1 VHLLRLP
8 LLGQIFLIAPFRA
21 DAPRSAGGSPVPIV
35 GQQGGVGNPAIN
47 IGIFLVFVSVTLV
60 IALRASRSPGTASDC
75 YAAGSTVTG
84 PQNGMAI
91 AGDHLSAAA
100 FLGIAGLVA
109 VYGLDGLLFALVA
122 LVAGLVALL
131 LVAEPLRNTGRF
143 ALGDVLSFRM
153 RQRPV
158 RAAAATSTLAVSFLF
173 LAAQLAGA
181 GALVA
186 LLLNLTSDLGQR
198 LVITTVG
205 AVMTLYVLVGGMR
218 GTTWVQVVKTGMLLA
233 TGVAMTAWVLGAYG
247 LNLSTLLGAA
257 VLQHPAGTGILEP
270 GLQYGESTMSRLDFV
285 SLAIG
290 GVLGPAGLPHI
301 LTRLHTAPTG
311 REARRSVVWAI
322 WLIGLSLLCVVV
334 LGYAA
339 TALVG
344 PERIV
349 AAPGTANS
357 AIPLLAFELGG
368 PVVLAIVAAV
378 AFVTILAVVAGVTAA
393 AAASFA
399 HDVHASVI
407 KRGDPAVNEARVTRI
422 TVVVIG
428 MLGVLGGI
436 GAKDQNVAFLVA
448 LAFAVA
454 ASANLPTLL
463 YSLYWRRFTTTGALC
478 SIYGGLASSGLLIAF
493 SPVVSGTD
501 SAIFPG
507 ADFALFPLTNP
518 GIVSVPLS
526 FLLGFLGSV
535 LGRER
540 SNRRRF
546 AEMEVRTLTGT
557 IVASPARR
565 AIERRRK
572 EEGAVHGSRPLTP
585 LGPRSPFTSHLS

>member
-1 VHLLRLP
+1 M
-8 LLGQIFLIAPFRA
+8 
-21 DAPRSAGGSPVPIV
+21 PVV
-35 GQQGGVGNPAIN
+35 AQYGGVGNPAIN

-60 IALRASRSPGTASDC
+60 IAFRASRSRGTPAGC
-75 YAAGSTVTG
+75 CAAGSAVTG

-91 AGDHLSAAA
+91 AGDYLSAAA

-109 VYGLDGLLFALVA
+109 VHGLDGLLFALVA
-122 LVAGLVALL
+122 PVAGLVALL

-143 ALGDVLSFRM
+143 AMGDVLSFRM
-153 RQRPV
+153 RHRPV
-158 RAAAATSTLAVSFLF
+158 RAAAATSTLAVSILF
-173 LAAQLAGA
+173 VAAQMAGA
-181 GALVA
+181 GALLA
-186 LLLNLTSDLGQR
+186 LLLNVTSDLGQR

-205 AVMTLYVLVGGMR
+205 ALMTLYMLVGGMR
-218 GTTWVQVVKTGMLLA
+218 GTTRGQVVKTGLLLA

-247 LNLSTLLGAA
+247 LNFSTLLGAA
-257 VLQHPAGTGILEP
+257 ALHHPAGTGILEP
-270 GLQYGESTMSRLDFV
+270 GLRYGENTLTKLDFV

-290 GVLGPAGLPHI
+290 GVLGPAGLPYI
-301 LTRLHTAPTG
+301 LMRFYIVPTG

-322 WLIGLSLLCVVV
+322 WLIGLSLLCIVM

-344 PERIV
+344 PERII

-368 PVVLAIVAAV
+368 PVVLAIVAAA
-378 AFVTILAVVAGVTAA
+378 AFATILAVVAGVTMAA
-393 AAASFA
+393 AAAFA
-399 HDVHASVI
+399 HDVHPSVT
-407 KRGDPAVNEARVTRI
+407 KRGDPAINEARVARI

-428 MLGVLGGI
+428 MLGILGGI
-436 GAKDQNVAFLVA
+436 GAKDQNAAFLVA

-463 YSLYWRRFTTTGALC
+463 YSLYWRRFTTTGALF
-478 SIYGGLASSGLLIAF
+478 SIYGGLASSVLLIAF
-493 SPVVSGTD
+493 SPVVSGTG
-501 SAIFPG
+501 SAIFPDG
-507 ADFALFPLTNP
+507 DFAWFPLTNP

-540 SNRRRF
+540 SDRRKF

-557 IVASPARR
+557 TVVSPGRR
-565 AIERRRK
+565 AIERPGSQGGGR
-572 EEGAVHGSRPLTP
+572 GARFPPVD
-585 LGPRSPFTSHLS
+585 PRSNREDLHIAPKLTAAQSASSPPAPGIITDHQ